1 MTPPELERI
10 RASRGWREHRVEV
23 LHGTSDG
30 SVLVKGQRPA
40 RGAWRYRLLNA
51 IASVLGQP
59 LLRAAPAHGGARA
72 QAIEVRRLRALAAA
86 GVNVPEVLHVD
97 PEFFVQRWL
106 GEQRLD
112 ELLQRGGEAALGAWQ
127 RGLRCLV
134 ALHER
139 GQVAS
144 QAFTRNFIVQGDR
157 LALIDFED
165 DPLDVL
171 TLEQAQARDW
181 LAYLHSTAREMP
193 PSLLAPT
200 GPLVDPLRA
209 ELAREREPVRRLV
222 VDSARRLAW
231 VSRIDARDARGWRRH
246 VSILQ
251 SAVALVLAAAEPRGP
266 TADPCEV
273 LHARHH

>member
-1 MTPPELERI
+1 MTPAELQRI
-10 RASRGWREHRVEV
+10 RSSRGWRQHRIEV
-23 LHGTSDG
+23 LHGTSRG
-30 SVLVKGQRPA
+30 SVLVKGQRPP
-40 RGAWRYRLLNA
+40 RSAWRYRLLDAVAAA
-51 IASVLGQP
+51 IGEP
-59 LLRAAPAHGGARA
+59 LLRAAPVLGGGEA
-72 QAIEVRRLRALAAA
+72 QATEVRRLRALAAA

-106 GEQRLD
+106 GDQRLD
-112 ELLQRGGEAALGAWQ
+112 ERLHRGDPQALDAWQ

-134 ALHER
+134 DLHER
-139 GQVAS
+139 GQAAS

-165 DPLDVL
+165 DPLQIM

-193 PSLLAPT
+193 RTLITVAATDL
-200 GPLVDPLRA
+200 LRA
-209 ELAREREPVRRLV
+209 ELARERDPVRRQV
-222 VDSARRLAW
+222 VASARRLAW
-231 VSRIDARDARGWRRH
+231 LGRIGVREGRGWRRH

-251 SAVALVLAAAEPRGP
+251 TAVGLALAAADPRGP

-273 LHARHH
+273 LHARHR